1 VATHPDRFGMLANIP
16 LGDPDPAVAVREID
30 RAAGEL
36 NADGFA
42 LVTNY
47 EGKYLGD
54 PSFEPV
60 FAALNKWQASIH
72 IHL

>member
-1 VATHPDRFGMLANIP
+1 MATHPDRFGMLANIP
-16 LGDPDPAVAVREID
+16 
-30 RAAGEL
+30 
-36 NADGFA
+36 
-42 LVTNY
+42 
-47 EGKYLGD
+47 LGD